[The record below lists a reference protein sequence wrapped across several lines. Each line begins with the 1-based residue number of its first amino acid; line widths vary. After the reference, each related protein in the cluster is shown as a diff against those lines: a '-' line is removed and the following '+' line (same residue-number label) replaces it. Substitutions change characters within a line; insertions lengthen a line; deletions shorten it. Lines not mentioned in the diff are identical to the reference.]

1 MDPMMLTPEI
11 EGEVQQLAMVV
22 GEVLNPATSQ
32 QRRHELY
39 MICEDIKEKS
49 TNCPRLG
56 LALSQQNYPSITR
69 HFGLQLLTHCVRF
82 RWQNKISN
90 DEKAGIKNRSIEL
103 IQEIK
108 LGVMEEIYIVDSISR
123 LLVELMKREWPQH
136 WPDLM
141 NRLLDLCNMGNIIN
155 TNRLANSTLMA
166 MTGYL
171 DWVNHSYVKGN
182 DYELL
187 KLLLILLAN
196 ENLKI
201 AASEC
206 LLQVTGRKS
215 ESSEN
220 YASLVEFFLCDS
232 CLDTLCSAAKEA
244 AEISETDLENFNYFR
259 RLCQIITNIG
269 SVLITLAWENCQY
282 QPSTNLKKYLNIIL
296 ALTNHPC
303 QTVSAIAQPLWIS
316 FMSSEHIRKNDVLRE
331 IIPGVLSNI
340 HCRLIKVNDLNSAQI
355 PGIEYLRMEFSC
367 NRDYYSFMSQYKSSE
382 ITIIKLA
389 TKLLPEAA
397 FKKGIEWLDSIIYQ
411 SNEDDG
417 TLWEAVACYLE
428 KMIGILFVADSST
441 KPSIAMCNEMI
452 SVLLRCK
459 IKDPVLLTAQLSC
472 LNAFFPCL
480 VFSQSTLGGM
490 LQLIFDVASRSFEAQ
505 EKQAARNENWVAVRR
520 KATGLLVKLSKQ
532 YPQFLLPLY
541 DDLVTAIKPLLNR
554 ELSILRVTDYCNLIE
569 SLLLLSNIFYNFDRH
584 CFLIHDLLTSVRT
597 VWLSTEIRTGFSTP
611 SAFLNYIGFDS
622 PDTTHVQTEC
632 LKNRLKINYCL
643 SIILT
648 TLKAVEIPSPMTS
661 EAATQ
666 YIHGNFE
673 DGSPRY
679 RLPHAESIYPLLDN
693 IMVLTRLLNSL
704 YDDNVQKKSQSF
716 NLSYIDLRLCE
727 KIQLLGIHSPPLD
740 NEELLPI
747 DPKLINSKSAAQ
759 NFFFRIYENCYN
771 ILGCLGK
778 SLPDSFYERL
788 SGIIEDFT
796 EATFPF
802 GERLSKE
809 WERHIGCQYEDIIHV
824 SEQEDQ
830 VEIDNPL
837 NEEILKNNLLHSAS
851 KEFAEFLGM
860 CLTCN
865 GSNSTTGESEGKAEL
880 SKDTNNLGQLGLLM
894 LQDKDMYF
902 LITASLFSSLRWKS
916 AAYCNRALDRCN
928 LVLESVLV
936 SQFSNE
942 GLVQS
947 VFSMLLM
954 GLQIH
959 GSNNNARQSLIHLS
973 ARLYELGRNRYPSL
987 KNLLLK
993 IPGNS
998 VESIEHFDTILP
1010 TISERKKKD
1019 KIFKE
1024 LVNNVIGKDIS
1035 DLFKREFISTEYML
1049 PPQQRKTKK
1058 VDSGDVLDS
1067 DSSNNILLSLFS

>member
-56 LALSQQNYPSITR
+56 LALSQQNYPSLTR

-108 LGVMEEIYIVDSISR
+108 PGVMEEIYIVDSISR

-141 NRLLDLCNMGNIIN
+141 NRLLDLCNMGPSQVEV
-155 TNRLANSTLMA
+155 T
-166 MTGYL
+166 
-171 DWVNHSYVKGN
+171 
-182 DYELL
+182 
-187 KLLLILLAN
+187 LLILLRLAEDIIIGQDTALLHQSCTVMKQALWPHLFSIFGLFSATLNECIKSVNTQATN

-215 ESSEN
+215 ES
-220 YASLVEFFLCDS
+220 
-232 CLDTLCSAAKEA
+232 
-244 AEISETDLENFNYFR
+244 
-259 RLCQIITNIG
+259 
-269 SVLITLAWENCQY
+269 ENCQY

-417 TLWEAVACYLE
+417 SHSYTVDSTLYIQWEAVACYLE

-459 IKDPVLLTAQLSC
+459 IK
-472 LNAFFPCL
+472 
-480 VFSQSTLGGM
+480 
-490 LQLIFDVASRSFEAQ
+490 IFDVASRSFEAQ

-759 NFFFRIYENCYN
+759 NFFFRIYENC
-771 ILGCLGK
+771 
-778 SLPDSFYERL
+778 
-788 SGIIEDFT
+788 
-796 EATFPF
+796 
-802 GERLSKE
+802 
-809 WERHIGCQYEDIIHV
+809 IIHV

-894 LQDKDMYF
+894 LQDK
-902 LITASLFSSLRWKS
+902 
-916 AAYCNRALDRCN
+916 
-928 LVLESVLV
+928 
-936 SQFSNE
+936 
-942 GLVQS
+942 
-947 VFSMLLM
+947 